1 VLIDLKRAGF
11 TLVEIC
17 VALVILAIAVLGIAA
32 SAGQLASLS
41 ASAESRAVAL
51 QAVNDRLSLI
61 QLSQNYGALDSV
73 FTSTESNNPEPDLTR
88 ATDIVRTRTAMPGG
102 QFLDYTTITVIV
114 SGPRVTPAISRSL
127 VVGAP

>member
-51 QAVNDRLSLI
+51 QAVI

-73 FTSTESNNPEPDLTR
+73 FTSTESNNPEPGLTR